1 MRWLET
7 ADVTADVTAD
17 TIGLGVWGR
26 ISAASAVWE
35 RLGRGTGV
43 RKRVVVEARV
53 EKVSRVDSM
62 RDIVAA
68 VGFVLGWFWG
78 EVRESLRED

>member
-1 MRWLET
+1 MRWLE
-7 ADVTADVTAD
+7 TAD

-53 EKVSRVDSM
+53 EKKVSRVDSM